1 LIGELG
7 KGSGANAAY
16 DVRCRGECYTERAR
30 RRDEMLGFYKNNDFV
45 YKLTEQSGVVT
56 KKGRDKTD
64 ESCTV
69 GIGANLISGQPDCR
83 GPDKAD

>member
-1 LIGELG
+1 
-7 KGSGANAAY
+7 
-16 DVRCRGECYTERAR
+16 
-30 RRDEMLGFYKNNDFV
+30 MLGFYKNSDFV

-56 KKGRDKTD
+56 KKGRDQTD

-69 GIGANLISGQPDCR
+69 GIGANSISGQPDCR